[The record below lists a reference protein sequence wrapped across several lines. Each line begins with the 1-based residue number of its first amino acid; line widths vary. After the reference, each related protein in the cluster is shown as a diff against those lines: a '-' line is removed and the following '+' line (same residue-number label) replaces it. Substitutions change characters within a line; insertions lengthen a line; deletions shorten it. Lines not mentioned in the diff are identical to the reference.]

1 MCQRMILNFLL
12 GACWITTS
20 FAVSNI
26 GCPDVAFNTRH
37 YLATFRNTCYVFIN
51 TEKFWNE
58 ARDYCWW
65 LGGELVH
72 IHDMETMEFL
82 KSILDSKELGWNKNG
97 VWIGASDDA
106 NEGHWMWTTGEE
118 VTWSYW
124 AKGQPKTWPFTISF
138 EDCAQMRRSEGWRW
152 HDYSC
157 NLALY
162 HYNSICQFPLKG
174 SSWGKPAP
182 QSAPS
187 EETVISEGNVLG
199 IVISLAAA
207 VMIIMALIMLYY
219 RRWLKKKYVAK
230 EPAVLFQN
238 TSYAQIHNAAST
250 SADGSTSSTLAANNS
265 YWNTN
270 KVNMLYEKVNKQVNH
285 GVNDIDTHFVS
296 NCNNLDKSCDAEEGA
311 AALEKFDKVN
321 LKAATMKVKVMN
333 TELHAKMPQEDVT
346 KENPNLNTICEP
358 KLAIENTYEDTLYA
372 KK

>member
-1 MCQRMILNFLL
+1 
-12 GACWITTS
+12 
-20 FAVSNI
+20 
-26 GCPDVAFNTRH
+26 
-37 YLATFRNTCYVFIN
+37 
-51 TEKFWNE
+51 
-58 ARDYCWW
+58 
-65 LGGELVH
+65 
-72 IHDMETMEFL
+72 
-82 KSILDSKELGWNKNG
+82 
-97 VWIGASDDA
+97 
-106 NEGHWMWTTGEE
+106 MWTTGEE

-152 HDYSC
+152 HDYTC

-238 TSYAQIHNAAST
+238 TSYAQIHNAAAT
-250 SADGSTSSTLAANNS
+250 AADGSTSSTLAANNS

-270 KVNMLYEKVNKQVNH
+270 KRKRTTNVEVTSLNAKANSDTEAPISTRALTFLSPSNTLQVKSGPSFSTQYTCAFLLPACSLPFFRLLDNRDM
-285 GVNDIDTHFVS
+285 GAGNRSSPFSRVS
-296 NCNNLDKSCDAEEGA
+296 NFCLEALLGDPILHIANTFAPYNWPKGA
-311 AALEKFDKVN
+311 RPHHISSISEVLLALPLTFSRGTHWRFSDPFPSRGGCTSVLTRFIPSLRSPFAVHHRALCPN
-321 LKAATMKVKVMN
+321 S
-333 TELHAKMPQEDVT
+333 PQVVQFGPRDLGS
-346 KENPNLNTICEP
+346 PP
-358 KLAIENTYEDTLYA
+358 
-372 KK
+372 